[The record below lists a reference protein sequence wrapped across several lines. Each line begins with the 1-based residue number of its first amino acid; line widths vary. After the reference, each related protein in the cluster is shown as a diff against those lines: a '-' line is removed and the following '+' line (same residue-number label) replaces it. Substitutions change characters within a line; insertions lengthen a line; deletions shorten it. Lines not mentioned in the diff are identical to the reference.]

1 MKRIANYLL
10 STLILAVVF
19 TSCKKEE
26 NKIFFEGGTAPTLTA
41 NKTGNIPLSF
51 ANASME
57 AVKLSWT
64 NPNYKFSTGLSSQ
77 DVFYKVEI
85 DTTNAAGTIN
95 TNFTNPNKQTIGI
108 SKELS
113 VSITQGQL
121 NDYLLNQLQLV
132 PSMVHYLQIRVVA
145 NLVNNNATLI
155 SNSIK
160 ITTTPYAIP
169 PKVTPPASGKLFIVG
184 SATPGGWNNP
194 VPTPSQ
200 EFTQVSPTMYRINSL
215 ALTGS
220 QYYLLLPVN
229 GDWGTKYG
237 AMGGNGSNNPDSDD
251 FRIGG
256 GDCITPA
263 ASGNYKIEVDFQ
275 RGKFI
280 LTKL

>member
-1 MKRIANYLL
+1 MKRIFNYLL
-10 STLILAVVF
+10 STLLLAVVF

-41 NKTGNIPLSF
+41 NRTATIPLTF
-51 ANASME
+51 VDADKE

-64 NPNYKFSTGLSSQ
+64 NPNYKFTTGLSSQ
-77 DVFYKVEI
+77 DVFYKIEI
-85 DTTNAAGTIN
+85 DTTNAAGTAN
-95 TNFTNPNKQTIGI
+95 PSFTYSGKQVISV

-113 VSITQGQL
+113 LTLTQGQL

-132 PSMVHYLQIRVVA
+132 PSMVHHLQIRVIA
-145 NLVNNNATLI
+145 NLVNNSATLV
-155 SNSIK
+155 SNVLRFS
-160 ITTTPYAIP
+160 TTPYAIP

-215 ALTGS
+215 ALNGGE
-220 QYYLLLPVN
+220 YYLFLPVN
-229 GDWGTKYG
+229 GDWSAKFG

-251 FRIGG
+251 FRPGG
-256 GDCITPA
+256 GDFIAPA